1 MFNIDSYKK
10 AYKNFIDYLNGY
22 SNSLLTKI
30 GECDKNIALCDV
42 LEEIKQTHDVRT
54 ILNNKEF
61 IASLNPVVLDY
72 FRIIEFFKDNDA
84 LDADQVQ
91 NAANKILSIDEIKNF
106 DVTKKSIYESK
117 SSYESELSKVKNII
131 SGSDYDIDYFNT
143 LLLNST
149 ISDKDKLLILSG
161 LAYESTINR
170 EKEQAKDDIKEEKKE
185 SKKESKFKKRENL
198 YSISELVNKYR
209 ELSKCVDE
217 YKMKLESLWA
227 NKSSK
232 QLEYAVNLAT
242 LFNSGELNMK
252 DIFNRSFTSERML
265 MLLLCCKE
273 YQDVIDICISN
284 TKDGMTTKESYDE
297 LLYYVNSLSDRISL
311 IDKYYA
317 LEKERDKVIDPDY
330 VEETKSLFLIDDN
343 GNGTINFDNFTE
355 EEIEKAN
362 SLINKSE
369 TKGKNEKSILLHKIK
384 NVDFDVLI
392 SKFSSYICSYVPLE
406 DGSILILD
414 IAHKTKGYDES
425 VNILRRNLNTIKDI
439 RNEAKEKGTERLFES
454 QKEYRD
460 SLRDKYGLNTSKM
473 NEVKL

>member
-30 GECDKNIALCDV
+30 GECDKNISLCDV

-209 ELSKCVDE
+209 ELSKCVEE
-217 YKMKLESLWA
+217 YKMKLGTLWA
-227 NKSSK
+227 NKTNK

-242 LFNSGELNMK
+242 LFNKGEINMN
-252 DIFNRSFTSERML
+252 DAFSRNFTSERML

-297 LLYYVNSLSDRISL
+297 LLYYVNSLSDRINL

-330 VEETKSLFLIDDN
+330 VEETKSLFLIYNN

-355 EEIEKAN
+355 EEIGKAN

-392 SKFSSYICSYVPLE
+392 SKFSSYICSYVPLS
-406 DGSILILD
+406 DGTILILD
-414 IAHKTKGYDES
+414 IAHKKKGYDETTT
-425 VNILRRNLNTIKDI
+425 ILNKKKDTIKDI
-439 RNEAKEKGTERLFES
+439 IEESKQHGTENLFES
-454 QKEYRD
+454 QKEYRTM
-460 SLRDKYGLNTSKM
+460 LRDTYGINATKAE
-473 NEVKL
+473 EVKL

>member
-161 LAYESTINR
+161 LAYESTITK

-185 SKKESKFKKRENL
+185 SKKESKFKKRENS

-217 YKMKLESLWA
+217 YKMKLGTLWA

-242 LFNSGELNMK
+242 LFNSGELNMN
-252 DIFNRSFTSERML
+252 DAFSRNFTSERML

-355 EEIEKAN
+355 DEIEKAN

-392 SKFSSYICSYVPLE
+392 SKFSSFICSYVPLE

-425 VNILRRNLNTIKDI
+425 VNILRRNLDTIKDI